1 MLGGCISQK
10 NIRKHVYK
18 LNSPG
23 QRPEGVQDP
32 QDGSVAT
39 ATVTF
44 TCILS
49 AGGGTPPRIWLP
61 RSLATRVFGVRL
73 FPNSFG
79 LIPELVFPYSRTRS
93 NIDPLDLKKQG
104 FS

>member
-1 MLGGCISQK
+1 MGRCWNEFGNK
-10 NIRKHVYK
+10 PK
-18 LNSPG
+18 
-23 QRPEGVQDP
+23 RPEGVQDP

-49 AGGGTPPRIWLP
+49 AGGGTPPP
-61 RSLATRVFGVRL
+61 DMFQRSLATRVFGVRL

-79 LIPELVFPYSRTRS
+79 LIPELVWPYSRTRS